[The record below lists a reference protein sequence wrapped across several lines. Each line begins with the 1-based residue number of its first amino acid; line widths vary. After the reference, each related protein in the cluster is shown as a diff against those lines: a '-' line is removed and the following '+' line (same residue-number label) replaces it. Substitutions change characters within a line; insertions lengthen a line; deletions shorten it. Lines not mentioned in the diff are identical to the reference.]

1 MMHRLTQRTRGAVL
15 AAVLATTMVAAPA
28 VLAADITDIGFVDQG
43 ALATIPA
50 FEAANRQVAAYGEA
64 LQRQYAARA
73 KGASRD
79 QQAKLG
85 QEFQREIALRQR
97 AAFGPLLARAQVAI
111 ASVAS
116 SKNLSVVVDKRIVV
130 YGGQDITNSVRD
142 LLTSPGE
149 PVPPASTPGPSSVG
163 FVDQSA
169 IDTLPKVKTA
179 QDTFVAFKTDEDKSA
194 QDKFRGAKT
203 DADRDAILKDY
214 RKTLDQESQRVIKP
228 VVDQTRAVVSDVAK
242 KKGLMLVLDRAMII
256 YGGTDIT
263 ADVTAALK

>member
-1 MMHRLTQRTRGAVL
+1 MMFRLTQCSRGAVL
-15 AAVLATTMVAAPA
+15 AAVLATTFVAAPA

-50 FEAANRQVAAYGEA
+50 FQAANRQVATYGEA

-73 KGASRD
+73 KNAPRD
-79 QQAKLG
+79 EQAKLA
-85 QEFQREIALRQR
+85 QEFQRKVAERQR
-97 AAFGPLLARAQVAI
+97 TAFGPLLLRARVAI

-130 YGGQDITNSVRD
+130 YGGQDITNNVRD
-142 LLTSPGE
+142 LLTSPGD
-149 PVPPASTPGPSSVG
+149 PVPPASTPAPSSVG
-163 FVDQSA
+163 FVDQA
-169 IDTLPKVKTA
+169 VVDNFPKAKTA
-179 QDTFVAFKTDEDKSA
+179 QETFAAFKTDEDKSA
-194 QDKFRGAKT
+194 QDKFRAAKT

-214 RKTLDQESQRVIKP
+214 RKALDAETDRVIKP
-228 VVDQTRAVVSDVAK
+228 VVDQTRAAVNDVAK
-242 KKGLMLVLDRAMII
+242 KRGLVLVLDRDMII